1 VEKPV
6 ENVEYFFAYTAFEQ
20 TGNNVKTEKIEHF
33 RKKRIHN
40 SEIPH
45 CFLILLLA
53 FWVR

>member
-1 VEKPV
+1 VEKSV
-6 ENVEYFFAYTAFEQ
+6 ENVEYFFAYTVFKQ
-20 TGNNVKTEKIEHF
+20 TGNNVKTGKTELF
-33 RKKRIHN
+33 GKKRIHN